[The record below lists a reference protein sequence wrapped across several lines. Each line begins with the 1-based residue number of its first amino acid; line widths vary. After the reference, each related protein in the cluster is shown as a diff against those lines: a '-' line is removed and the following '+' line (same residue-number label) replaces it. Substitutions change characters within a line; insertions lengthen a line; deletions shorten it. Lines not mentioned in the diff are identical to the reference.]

1 MKHLSISLLF
11 MALTAFKQQPSG
23 TLTVNT
29 TNYNNNNGKAVLL
42 LFRKDDKIPNNPFN
56 TIVTEIKDK
65 KAVFEIQNIAFDDY
79 VIILLHDEN
88 DNGIIDHSFGLPSE
102 QLGYSNNWELGF
114 FTGMPTF
121 SKLKFQFSTSAQTQN
136 ITITY
141 KKNKK

>member
-29 TNYNNNNGKAVLL
+29 NNYNNNNGKAVLL

-56 TIVTEIKDK
+56 TIATEIKDK

-79 VIILLHDEN
+79 AIILLHDEN